1 MILNKKNEQ
10 RFYELAIEEIMT
22 GTKRTGL
29 WAMALSKSDGSLEKA
44 NALYIGLLAEEIKSD
59 LYLEE
64 IENAQPQKQLLL
76 TEKVKKLER
85 EKLDAE
91 KTRLS
96 NLVKKHQP
104 HNKSIFD
111 EQEKYQKE
119 LDKKIAEERQKE
131 LDKKTAEE
139 RQKELDKKT
148 AEELKAAGVRLD
160 PRFKHPQ
167 PYLKKY

>member
-1 MILNKKNEQ
+1 MSFFKKIKENIILNKKNEQ

-64 IENAQPQKQLLL
+64 IENEQLQKQLLL

-85 EKLDAE
+85 EKLDQKLLVR
-91 KTRLS
+91 KTQVYSQANITINNITRPNCKNYPESHLS
-96 NLVKKHQP
+96 TDVVSLNL
-104 HNKSIFD
+104 
-111 EQEKYQKE
+111 
-119 LDKKIAEERQKE
+119 
-131 LDKKTAEE
+131 
-139 RQKELDKKT
+139 
-148 AEELKAAGVRLD
+148 
-160 PRFKHPQ
+160 
-167 PYLKKY
+167 

>member
-1 MILNKKNEQ
+1 MSFFKKIKENIILNKKNEQ

-64 IENAQPQKQLLL
+64 IENEQLQKQLLL

-104 HNKSIFD
+104 PNKSIFD

-119 LDKKIAEERQKE
+119 LDKKK
-131 LDKKTAEE
+131 AEE

>member
-1 MILNKKNEQ
+1 MNNFK
-10 RFYELAIEEIMT
+10 
-22 GTKRTGL
+22 
-29 WAMALSKSDGSLEKA
+29 
-44 NALYIGLLAEEIKSD
+44 
-59 LYLEE
+59 
-64 IENAQPQKQLLL
+64 KQLLL

-91 KTRLS
+91 KTRIS

-104 HNKSIFD
+104 PNKSIFD

-119 LDKKIAEERQKE
+119 LDKKI
-131 LDKKTAEE
+131 AEE